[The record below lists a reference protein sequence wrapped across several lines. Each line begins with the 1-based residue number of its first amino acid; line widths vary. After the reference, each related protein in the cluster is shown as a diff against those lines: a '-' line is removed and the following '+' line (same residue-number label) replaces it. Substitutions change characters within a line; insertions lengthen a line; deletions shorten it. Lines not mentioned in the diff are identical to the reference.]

1 MLDDPVSK
9 RWGDELVTKIGF
21 LLSAFSFGLMLL
33 ANTFQ
38 TVILAT
44 AFLVLTV
51 SLQSPAL
58 LSLTSR
64 RTNVPQGITMG

>member
-1 MLDDPVSK
+1 MLDGPVTK
-9 RWGDELVTKIGF
+9 RWGDELVIKIGF
-21 LLSAFSFGLMLL
+21 LLSAIGFGLMLL
-33 ANTFQ
+33 ANTFP
-38 TVILAT
+38 TVILET
-44 AFLVLTV
+44 AFLALTV